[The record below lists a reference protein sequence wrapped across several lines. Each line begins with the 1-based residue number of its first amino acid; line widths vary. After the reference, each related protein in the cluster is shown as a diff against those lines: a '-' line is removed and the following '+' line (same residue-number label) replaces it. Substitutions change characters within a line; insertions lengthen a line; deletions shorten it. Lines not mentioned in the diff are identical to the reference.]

1 MAEDGAAL
9 TLGAAVVGED
19 VGAQVLRLFLPLPP
33 HPLPLRLRMPLP
45 PLPPIV
51 GLPLLLFEADGAF
64 PLLFLDLP
72 VFPAVGVGG
81 RADGTV

>member
-1 MAEDGAAL
+1 ML
-9 TLGAAVVGED
+9 
-19 VGAQVLRLFLPLPP
+19 LPP
-33 HPLPLRLRMPLP
+33 FLVPSSSSFLDFFVPSVTIEGGPLLDLDVPPLP